1 MRARVLT
8 SAVVAIA
15 VGAALFAMA
24 ADRDDGLDAWP
35 ETRERALSPAAAQPS
50 SSAPDEAQ
58 ASPAAATKRARVPAG
73 VLARAVSRR
82 AQDRE
87 AAGSPSHERRR
98 GRDQGDVISVE
109 IDWHATI
116 AADR

>member
-8 SAVVAIA
+8 SAVVAFA

-24 ADRDDGLDAWP
+24 ADRDEGLDAAP
-35 ETRERALSPAAAQPS
+35 ETRDRALPPAAAQPP
-50 SSAPDEAQ
+50 SSAPGEAH
-58 ASPAAATKRARVPAG
+58 AAPPAASKRARVPAG

-82 AQDRE
+82 AQERE
-87 AAGSPSHERRR
+87 AAGSPPRERRR
-98 GRDQGDVISVE
+98 GRDPGDVVSVE
-109 IDWHATI
+109 IDWHASI